1 MRKLTHVSFSS
12 DDSEIAYVVS
22 VELRLA
28 DRKIRNS
35 SEESSALLASEFREF
50 GASAMVWD
58 RESIL
63 DMMADDGA
71 CLSRAA
77 HGGVSG
83 AVFLLPV
90 QISVLG

>member
-1 MRKLTHVSFSS
+1 MGRKALTVAGPISWGQ
-12 DDSEIAYVVS
+12 V
-22 VELRLA
+22 
-28 DRKIRNS
+28 K
-35 SEESSALLASEFREF
+35 SSALLASEFREF